1 MQAAPQNTFGQ
12 VAIELGFIAADKV
25 VQAVQV
31 QRALFEQQNVK
42 KRLGEILLEKGWLT
56 AHQVQKVYEEQGKRG
71 VHSQVA
77 GYKIV
82 QKIGQGA
89 MGAVFKAQQISMDR
103 TVALKILAPHYAQ
116 NERFVERFF
125 REARAVAKLNH
136 PNIIQGIDVGV
147 SNGVHYFAMEYI
159 DGPTVGQL
167 LKRGGALDEKRSI
180 NVVLQ
185 IAQALDH
192 AHRLGLVHRDIKP
205 ENIMLTRAGVAKLCD
220 LGLAKLSSKGDSN
233 RTDPGASMGTPNYIS
248 PEQARGSDEVDI
260 RADIYCLG
268 ATFYHMVVGEV
279 PFPSENAAVA
289 IAKHLTEEVAPPNER
304 NPLVSRDVSYVIVRM
319 MEKDAADRYQTPA
332 ELVAD
337 LEKVLAGQPVAPV
350 EKPAAAARPRHL
362 RIMRGTMRR
371 RWHRR

>member
-12 VAIELGFIAADKV
+12 VAIELGILTPDRV
-25 VQAVQV
+25 VQAVQI
-31 QRALFEQQNVK
+31 QRSLFEQQNVK
-42 KRLGEILLEKGWLT
+42 KRLGEILLERGWMT
-56 AHQVQKVYEEQGKRG
+56 AQQVQKVYEEQGRRG
-71 VHSQVA
+71 VHSQIA
-77 GYKIV
+77 GYKV
-82 QKIGQGA
+82 LQKIGQGA
-89 MGAVFKAQQISMDR
+89 MGSVFKAHQVSMDR
-103 TVALKILAPHYAQ
+103 VVAVKVLTPQYAQ

-205 ENIMLTRAGVAKLCD
+205 ENVMLTRAGVAKLCD
-220 LGLAKLSSKGDSN
+220 LGLAKLSQKGDSN
-233 RTDPGASMGTPNYIS
+233 HTDPGASMGTPNYIS
-248 PEQARGSDEVDI
+248 PEQARGAEEVDI
-260 RADIYCLG
+260 RADIYSLG
-268 ATFYHMVVGEV
+268 ATFFHMVVGEV
-279 PFPSENAAVA
+279 PYPSENAAVA
-289 IAKHLTEEVAPPNER
+289 IAKHLTEELQPPRER
-304 NPLVSRDVSYVIVRM
+304 NPLVSADVSYVIVKM
-319 MEKDAADRYQTPA
+319 MKKDRAERYQVPS
-332 ELVAD
+332 ELIAD
-337 LEKVLAGQPVAPV
+337 LEKITAGQPVAPV
-350 EKPAAAARPRHL
+350 ERPAEARPRHQ
-362 RIMRGTMRR
+362 RMMRGVMRR

>member
-12 VAIELGFIAADKV
+12 VAIELGFITADKV
-25 VQAVQV
+25 GQAIQV
-31 QRALFEQQNVK
+31 QRALFEQQGLK
-42 KRLGEILLEKGWLT
+42 KKLGEILLEKGWMT
-56 AHQVQKVYEEQGKRG
+56 AQQVQKVYEEQGRRG
-71 VHSQVA
+71 VHSQIA
-77 GYKIV
+77 GYKIL

-89 MGAVFKAQQISMDR
+89 MGSVFKAHQVSMDR
-103 TVALKILAPHYAQ
+103 IVAVKVLSPQYAQ

-147 SNGVHYFAMEYI
+147 SNGVHYFAMEYV

-180 NVVLQ
+180 NIILQ
-185 IAQALDH
+185 IARALDH

-205 ENIMLTRAGVAKLCD
+205 ENIMLTRSGVAKLCD
-220 LGLAKLSSKGDSN
+220 LGLAKLSAQGDSG

-248 PEQARGSDEVDI
+248 PEQARGAEEVDI
-260 RADIYCLG
+260 RADIYSLG

-279 PFPSENAAVA
+279 PFPSENAAIA
-289 IAKHLTEEVAPPNER
+289 ITKHLTEEVAPPNER

-319 MEKDAADRYQTPA
+319 MQKDKAKRYQTPG
-332 ELVAD
+332 EVVAD
-337 LEKVLAGQPVAPV
+337 LEKILAGQPVAPV
-350 EKPAAAARPRHL
+350 KRPMAVRARHL
-362 RIMRGTMRR
+362 RMMRGAMRR

>member
-1 MQAAPQNTFGQ
+1 MQTAPQNTFGQ
-12 VAIELGFIAADKV
+12 VAIELGFVTPDKV
-25 VQAVQV
+25 VQAVAL
-31 QRALFEQQNVK
+31 QRTLFAQQNVK
-42 KRLGEILLEKGWLT
+42 KRLGELLLEKGWMSVE
-56 AHQVQKVYEEQGKRG
+56 QVQRVYDEQGKRG
-71 VHSQVA
+71 VHAQIA
-77 GYKIV
+77 GYKVI

-89 MGAVFKAQQISMDR
+89 MGTVFKAHQVSMDR
-103 TVALKILAPHYAQ
+103 VVAVKVLSPNYAQ
-116 NERFVERFF
+116 NDRFVERFF

-185 IAQALDH
+185 IARALDH

-205 ENIMLTRAGVAKLCD
+205 ENVMLTRQGIAKLCD
-220 LGLAKLSSKGDSN
+220 LGLAKLSQQGDSN
-233 RTDPGASMGTPNYIS
+233 HTDPGASMGTPNYIS
-248 PEQARGSDEVDI
+248 PEQARGSEEVDI
-260 RADIYCLG
+260 RADIYSLG

-289 IAKHLTEEVAPPNER
+289 IAKHLTEEPTPPRER
-304 NPLVSRDVSYVIVRM
+304 NPLVSPDVSFVVLKM
-319 MEKDAADRYQTPA
+319 MAKDKAQRYQIPA

-337 LEKVLAGQPVAPV
+337 LERITAGEPVAPV
-350 EKPAAAARPRHL
+350 EKPTSVRPRHV
-362 RIMRGTMRR
+362 RMMRGVMRR